1 MKPKTY
7 SKIFILGSI
16 AFLFSIFSFNLLIDP
31 YDVTGFNILQIK
43 HKLTRDGRHQKINR
57 IKELKSIDNL
67 ILGSSRSERLNPAT
81 VTQLIGGYTYTFG
94 MGGASIEDTLGVL
107 LFLQKEN
114 KFPKNIILTVDFSM
128 FGESKP
134 SVEFY
139 NSPEIN
145 FLATK
150 PPKVDYASKLF
161 SIDATRASVKT
172 LKFHLSKREPDSYI
186 DDHGYLRSKHET
198 QSGDQEKIQKVA
210 QYYYDFNYKA
220 GNITFSKERFN
231 YLERI
236 VVLANK
242 HNSGLY
248 VMLTPVHK
256 NLYTMIDKN
265 EKLSEKLVFFK
276 QQLSSIAPFYDAM
289 ILNSE
294 TMRDNNFEDAVHYN
308 EKMGDYLLQQLF
320 IKSKE

>member
-1 MKPKTY
+1 MLLT
-7 SKIFILGSI
+7 IGG
-16 AFLFSIFSFNLLIDP
+16 FNIIVDP
-31 YDVTGFNILQIK
+31 YDVTRINLLHIE
-43 HKLTRDGRHQKINR
+43 HKLVRDGRAQKINQ
-57 IKELKSIDNL
+57 LKNLKVIDNL
-67 ILGSSRSERLNPAT
+67 ILGSSRSERLNPST
-81 VTQLIGGYTYTFG
+81 VSRFIGGYTYTFG
-94 MGGASIEDTLGVL
+94 MGGASIEDALGVL

-114 KFPKNIILTVDFSM
+114 KFPKNIILCVDFSM

-150 PPKVDYASKLF
+150 PPKVDYPSKLF
-161 SIDATRASVKT
+161 SIDATRASIKT
-172 LKFHLSKREPDSYI
+172 LKFHLKKREPDSYI

-198 QSGDQEKIQKVA
+198 PSGDQEKIQKVA

-220 GNITFSKERFN
+220 GNIVFSKERFH
-231 YLERI
+231 YLKQI
-236 VVLANK
+236 VALANK
-242 HNSGLY
+242 HNSRLY

-265 EKLSEKLVFFK
+265 EKLSEKLVSFK
-276 QQLSSIAPFYDAM
+276 QQLSSITPFYDAM

-294 TMRDNNFEDAVHYN
+294 TMKESNFEDAVHYN

-320 IKSKE
+320 IRSKE

>member
-1 MKPKTY
+1 MHNKTFA
-7 SKIFILGSI
+7 KTFIILSGVLLLTI
-16 AFLFSIFSFNLLIDP
+16 GGFNIIVDP
-31 YDVTGFNILQIK
+31 YDVTRINLLHIE
-43 HKLTRDGRHQKINR
+43 HKVVRDGRAQKINQ
-57 IKELKSIDNL
+57 LKTLKDIDNL

-81 VTQLIGGYTYTFG
+81 VSKFIGGYTYTFG
-94 MGGASIEDTLGVL
+94 MGGASIEDALGVL
-107 LFLQKEN
+107 LFLEKEN
-114 KFPKNIILTVDFSM
+114 KFPKNIILCVDFSM

-150 PPKVDYASKLF
+150 PPKIDYASKLF
-161 SIDATRASVKT
+161 SIDATRASIKT
-172 LKFHLSKREPDSYI
+172 LKFHLKKREPDSYI
-186 DDHGYLRSKHET
+186 DEHGYLRSKHET
-198 QSGDQEKIQKVA
+198 PSGDQEKIQKVA

-220 GNITFSKERFN
+220 GNISFSQERFD

-236 VVLANK
+236 VALANK
-242 HNSGLY
+242 HDSRLY

-256 NLYTMIDKN
+256 NLYTKIDENK
-265 EKLSEKLVFFK
+265 KLSEKLVSFK

-289 ILNSE
+289 VLNLE
-294 TMRDNNFEDAVHYN
+294 TMRDSNFEDAVHYN

-320 IKSKE
+320 IQSKE